1 MVSRASKLR
10 FRRRL
15 RLRQKQVEQFGI
27 TAEDQLER
35 NFFKRLERLTNV
47 RRFVITWLLLL
58 GLLAGCVTAQIR
70 SLGAYYQVPA
80 PAPGGTYTE
89 GILGSFTNANPLYA
103 TGQVDLAVSK
113 LLFAGLFTY
122 DQSNNLKGDL
132 AESIKSD
139 ERGIVYTVT
148 LKPNLLW
155 QDGKPLTAEDVAFTY
170 DVIQNPDAQSPFLS
184 SWQGIRVKAVDKRTV
199 TFTLPSQLSSFPY
212 SLTNGIVPKHV
223 LGQYSTRSLRSLPF
237 NTSKPV
243 GAGPFSLSAL
253 EVTGT
258 DATNR
263 EERIAFTPFDGYN
276 GGKPKLDR
284 FVIHSFRDQD
294 QMLSSYRVQ
303 DINAMVGLTNVPEQ
317 VKTDASSRIYTI
329 PLTAAAMTFFRTT
342 SPVLSDKT
350 VRQALVRATDTK
362 RIIDNLDYPTLP
374 VREPILQSQVGYNP
388 AYAQFG
394 FDLAGAQ
401 SQLQQAGWTPGS
413 DGIRRKDGK
422 PLSFNLFAQDNSEY
436 ATVAKELSK
445 QWRRAGV
452 DAKVSLK
459 SSTDFQV
466 TLSSH
471 DYDALLY
478 GISIGKDPDVY
489 VYWDSKNADVRSAG
503 RLNFSEYKSEV
514 ADAALQSGRTRTDP
528 TLRMIKYQPFLQAW
542 RDDAPAVGLYQ
553 PRFLYISHS
562 KVYGLSEHAI
572 NAETERYTNVQNW
585 MVRETNVPQAKR

>member
-47 RRFVITWLLLL
+47 RRFVVTWLLLL
-58 GLLAGCVTAQIR
+58 VLLAGCVTAQIR
-70 SLGAYYQVPA
+70 SLGAYYQMPA
-80 PAPGGTYTE
+80 PVPGGTYTE

-103 TGQVDLAVSK
+103 TSQVDLAVSK

-122 DQSNNLKGDL
+122 DQANNLKGDL

-139 ERGIVYTVT
+139 DRGIVYTVT
-148 LKPNLLW
+148 LKPNLRW

-170 DVIQNPDAQSPFLS
+170 NVIENPDAQSPFLS
-184 SWQGIRVKAVDKRTV
+184 SWQGIQVKAVDKRTIL
-199 TFTLPSQLSSFPY
+199 FTLPSQLSSFPY
-212 SLTNGIVPKHV
+212 SLTNGIVPKHI
-223 LGQYSTRSLRSLPF
+223 LGQYSVRSLRSLQF

-243 GAGPFSLSAL
+243 GAGPFSLNAL

-263 EERIAFTPFDGYN
+263 EERIAFTPFADYN

-284 FVIHSFRDQD
+284 LVIHSFRDQD
-294 QMLSSYRVQ
+294 QMLSSYRMR
-303 DINAMVGLTNVPEQ
+303 DINAMVGLTKVPDQ
-317 VKTDASSRIYTI
+317 IAADASSRIYNI

-342 SPVLSDKT
+342 SPILSDKT

-374 VREPILQSQVGYNP
+374 VREPILQSQVGYNA
-388 AYAQFG
+388 AYGQFG
-394 FDLAGAQ
+394 FDLAAAQ
-401 SQLQQAGWTPGS
+401 SQLQQAGWVPGS

-422 PLSFNLFAQDNSEY
+422 ALSFNLYAQDNSEY

-503 RLNFSEYKSEV
+503 RLNFSEYKSGA

-585 MVRETNVPQAKR
+585 MVRETNVSQAKR